1 MLTGGWR
8 ACEMQAGPLTSV
20 KLSMV
25 LDGCRGA
32 RLEALEAIVSVLTR
46 AVVSST
52 VSVGGLEGLG

>member
-8 ACEMQAGPLTSV
+8 ACEMQAGPLTM
-20 KLSMV
+20 LGMV

-32 RLEALEAIVSVLTR
+32 GLEALEAIVSVLTG

-52 VSVGGLEGLG
+52 IAVGGLERLG

>member
-32 RLEALEAIVSVLTR
+32 WSEALEVVVSVVTR

-52 VSVGGLEGLG
+52 VTVGCLEGLG